1 MSNLVDLTQSV
12 AHARRERKQEAR
24 KLDMSEEELDHLI
37 SEIENKNASDP
48 KAAINI
54 LQIVLLGTQKLSTIE
69 KVYAEK
75 RMRRI
80 TVAPL
85 TGSFSLEKD
94 EVKKKCRELIAKWGT
109 LRREQRLKEENPA
122 FGNSFSSL
130 MRRAEEMLK
139 KKKEQALASKT
150 AGARQKEED

>member
-12 AHARRERKQEAR
+12 AQSRRERKEAAK
-24 KLDMSEEELDHLI
+24 KLDMSDEELDHLI
-37 SEIENKNASDP
+37 SEIESKNATDP
-48 KAAINI
+48 RATINI

-69 KVYAEK
+69 KVHAEK

-85 TGSFSLEKD
+85 QGSFSLEKD

-122 FGNSFSSL
+122 FGNSFASL

-139 KKKEQALASKT
+139 KKKEQTQTSKSAA
-150 AGARQKEED
+150 AG